1 MFDLVLLFTFL
12 LTILVG
18 VLRGAIKEVFSAAVV
33 VISVMVTYHNADIFL
48 ELFDVKPGPI
58 VVPLSGVSVFITSF
72 VILSL
77 VNSWILYLISPVR
90 LGPAD
95 RVLGGVFGVLR
106 GIAYCYLLFAV
117 LNIFYYALNG
127 DEIGNSSREPGYY
140 LPIWLKNAK
149 SFSTLNY
156 LDNAVNSLIPDEV
169 FASLRTYSAT
179 FSNDSTELSRSDEKA
194 FLPGLLDSLL
204 DERAEFS
211 EKNEYE
217 DGMQAA
223 S

>member
-1 MFDLVLLFTFL
+1 MFDLVLLFIFL

-18 VLRGAIKEVFSAAVV
+18 VLRGAIKEVFGAAVV
-33 VISVMVTYHNADIFL
+33 IISVMVTYHNADIFL

-58 VVPLSGVSVFITSF
+58 VVPLSGISVFITSF
-72 VILSL
+72 VILGL
-77 VNSWILYLISPVR
+77 INGWILYLISPVR

-95 RVLGGVFGVLR
+95 RVLGGFFGVLR

-127 DEIGNSSREPGYY
+127 DEIGNSSREAGYY
-140 LPIWLKNAK
+140 LPTWLKNAK
-149 SFSTLNY
+149 SFSALNY
-156 LDNAVNSLIPDEV
+156 LDSAVNSLIPDEV

-179 FSNDSTELSRSDEKA
+179 FSNGTTELSRSEEKV

-204 DERAEFS
+204 DEKAEFN
-211 EKNEYE
+211 EKK
-217 DGMQAA
+217 
-223 S
+223 